1 MTVNDI
7 DTSPLS
13 ETAPAAPT
21 PLTLDRLAGLTA
33 EIAEEVRQ
41 GLHEIHFD
49 AEERWSVRLRADD
62 YTDVWLIS
70 WTPDQSTRL
79 HDHAGSLGALTVVTG
94 ELVEHHWDGGL
105 RERILAEGEGGRF
118 PLGHVHDVVNTSTAP
133 AVSVHAYSPPL
144 TAMHYY
150 EVTDGGTL
158 RRTGSILTTDPEP
171 DVPTLEAAPTAP
183 AESEEGGR

>member
-7 DTSPLS
+7 A
-13 ETAPAAPT
+13 APAVAPT
-21 PLTLDRLAGLTA
+21 PLTLDRLSELTA
-33 EIAEEVRQ
+33 KVAEEVRQ

-49 AEERWSVRLRADD
+49 AENRWSVRLHSDD

-94 ELVEHHWDGGL
+94 ELVEHYWDAGL
-105 RERILAEGEGGRF
+105 RERTLAERGGGRF
-118 PLGHVHDVVNTSTAP
+118 PLGHVHDVTNTSDRP

-150 EVTDGGTL
+150 EVTGENAL

-171 DVPTLEAAPTAP
+171 DVPTLDDVPAA
-183 AESEEGGR
+183 EGATR

>member
-1 MTVNDI
+1 MTAD
-7 DTSPLS
+7 DT
-13 ETAPAAPT
+13 AAPT
-21 PLTLDRLAGLTA
+21 PLTLDRLSELTA
-33 EIAEEVRQ
+33 QVAEEVRQ

-49 AEERWSVRLRADD
+49 AEDRWSVRLRADD

-94 ELVEHHWDGGL
+94 ELVERYWEGEL
-105 RERILAEGEGGRF
+105 RERTLAEREGGRF
-118 PLGHVHDVVNTSTAP
+118 PLGHVHDVVNASERP

-150 EVTDGGTL
+150 EVTGDSAL
-158 RRTGSILTTDPEP
+158 RRTGSVLTTDPEP
-171 DVPTLEAAPTAP
+171 DVPTLESVPTAQG
-183 AESEEGGR
+183 AAR